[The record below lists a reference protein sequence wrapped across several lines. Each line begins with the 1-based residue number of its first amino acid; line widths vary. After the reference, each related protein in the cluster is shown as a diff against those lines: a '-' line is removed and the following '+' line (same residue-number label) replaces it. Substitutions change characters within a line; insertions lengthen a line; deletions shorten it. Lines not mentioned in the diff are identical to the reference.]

1 MKTFRPL
8 VALASLL
15 GVVVTGFAVI
25 PSVHAASQILP
36 NATVEAD
43 EQTVAEVIGTFD
55 QAQEAIRARNL
66 DGLMALYA
74 QGYQYYGLRK
84 DDIRQLWADL
94 FAHYEHIAN
103 MHVFSTVKLV
113 GSGNEARVEI
123 TCTGALWAVSKDTK
137 ARIPIDSWHGE
148 VHHLVKEKGAWRIL
162 GNVGGESPRPRQ
174 FGTAPHPLF

>member
-1 MKTFRPL
+1 MKTFRRL
-8 VALASLL
+8 VVLASLSCF
-15 GVVVTGFAVI
+15 VATWFAVI
-25 PSVHAASQILP
+25 LSVYAASQILP

-84 DDIRQLWADL
+84 GDVRRLWADL
-94 FAHYEHIAN
+94 FAHYDHIAN
-103 MHVFSTVKLV
+103 MHVFSAVKLV
-113 GSGNEARVEI
+113 GSGDEARVEI
-123 TCTGALWAVSKDTK
+123 TCTGALWAVAKDTK
-137 ARIPIDSWHGE
+137 VRIPIDSWHGE

-162 GNVGGESPRPRQ
+162 GNAGGESPRPQQ